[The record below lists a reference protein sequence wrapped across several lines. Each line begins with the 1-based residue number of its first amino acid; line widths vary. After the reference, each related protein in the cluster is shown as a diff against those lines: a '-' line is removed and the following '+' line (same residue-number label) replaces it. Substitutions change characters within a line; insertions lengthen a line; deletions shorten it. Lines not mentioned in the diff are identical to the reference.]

1 MADLITLAKEF
12 GLSVTLL
19 IFGII
24 YLVRKND
31 SIDKKIVELLNEQR
45 EFLQEMRLIMES
57 SKKIETQEFNFQMEK
72 ILSRID
78 VLKEAIDRRLSQYD
92 GSQS

>member
-1 MADLITLAKEF
+1 MQDLLTLAKEF

-57 SKKIETQEFNFQMEK
+57 SKKIETQEFNFQMDK

>member
-12 GLSVTLL
+12 GLSLTLL

-24 YLVRKND
+24 YLARKND
-31 SIDKKIVELLNEQR
+31 SIDKKIVELLTEQR

-57 SKKIETQEFNFQMEK
+57 SKKIETQEFNHQMEK

-78 VLKEAIDRRLSQYD
+78 SLKESVNRRLSQYD